1 VQVSVFLDADWAG
14 CIDGRCSTG
23 CFTIFLG
30 SNLVS
35 WSTQK
40 QQTVSRSS
48 MEVEYKAIANATAEI
63 VWIQS
68 LLQELGVPQPPAAVL
83 WCDNLGAT
91 YLSANPVF
99 HARTKHVEI
108 DYHFVR
114 ERVAWKQLEI
124 NFISTNDQVIDGLT
138 KSLSLQKFMN
148 FQHNLNLERLGLR
161 GDVRKIESHV
171 G

>member
-1 VQVSVFLDADWAG
+1 MVQVSGFLDADWAG
-14 CIDGRCSTG
+14 CIDGHRSTRG
-23 CFTIFLG
+23 FAIFLG

-48 MEVEYKAIANATAEI
+48 TEAEYKAIANATTEI

-68 LLQELGVPQPPAAVL
+68 LLHELGVPQPHATVL

-91 YLSANPVF
+91 YLSASPVF
-99 HARTKHVEI
+99 HARMKHVKI
-108 DYHFVR
+108 DYHFMR
-114 ERVAWKQLEI
+114 ECVAKKQLEI
-124 NFISTNDQVIDGLT
+124 QFTSTNDQVTDGLT
-138 KSLSLQKFMN
+138 KSLSSQKFMN

-161 GDVRKIESHV
+161 GC
-171 G
+171 